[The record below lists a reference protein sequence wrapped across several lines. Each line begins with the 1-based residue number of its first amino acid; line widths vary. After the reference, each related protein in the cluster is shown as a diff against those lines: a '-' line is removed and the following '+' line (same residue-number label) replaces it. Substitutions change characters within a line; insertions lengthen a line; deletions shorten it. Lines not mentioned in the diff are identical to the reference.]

1 MTRPKRL
8 ATRPRRRKHP
18 PWGPLDAVV
27 TLQFA
32 ASMRWYIEQAAAF
45 LGVVV
50 SVSNKGMHYQ
60 FRRGALLLEWWPST
74 GRTGINRLYTDRRRV
89 KTLRELRKWLVRKT
103 TEYRRGRGLANWG
116 IS

>member
-1 MTRPKRL
+1 VIDQ
-8 ATRPRRRKHP
+8 
-18 PWGPLDAVV
+18 PLTSVPEWYVRAV
-27 TLQFA
+27 A
-32 ASMRWYIEQAAAF
+32 GF
-45 LGVVV
+45 LGLTMRVL
-50 SVSNKGMHYQ
+50 NRGQHYEWKL
-60 FRRGALLLEWWPST
+60 GDLLLEWWPST